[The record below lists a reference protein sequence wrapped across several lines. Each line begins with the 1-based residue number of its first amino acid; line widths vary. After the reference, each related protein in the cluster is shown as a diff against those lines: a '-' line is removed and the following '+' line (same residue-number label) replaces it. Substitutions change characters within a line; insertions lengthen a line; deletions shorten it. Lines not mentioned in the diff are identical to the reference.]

1 MGFLPPRPGFS
12 LRGEVNLAWAT
23 RLVYNYDRIVSLT
36 TSHGTARDNVPMAWT
51 LERAKLVRGLL
62 RDAQRQLPRLALQY
76 ADEFRLRM
84 DVFDRT
90 LRNAPA
96 YPYPPPT
103 ALEHHSIVQPALL
116 AIYQSSFRGQGSCSC
131 LTSC

>member
-36 TSHGTARDNVPMAWT
+36 TSHATARDNVPMAWT

-62 RDAQRQLPRLALQY
+62 RDALQY

-84 DVFDRT
+84 DAFDRT

-103 ALEHHSIVQPALL
+103 ALEHHYIMQPALL

-131 LTSC
+131 LISC